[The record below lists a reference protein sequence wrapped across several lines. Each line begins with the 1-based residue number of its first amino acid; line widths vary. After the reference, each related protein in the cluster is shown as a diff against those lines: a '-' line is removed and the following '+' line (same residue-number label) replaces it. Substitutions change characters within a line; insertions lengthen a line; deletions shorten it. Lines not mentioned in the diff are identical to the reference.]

1 MLYNLH
7 LMDINQ
13 QPQNKVRS
21 SYFILSN
28 MRHLFVFTLFL
39 YLFIS
44 VCKLICNFFCFI
56 SKINSII
63 IIRNCKVMLFN
74 VLSEFNFPI
83 NLLFDWN

>member
-44 VCKLICNFFCFI
+44 VCKLIC
-56 SKINSII
+56 
-63 IIRNCKVMLFN
+63 
-74 VLSEFNFPI
+74 
-83 NLLFDWN
+83 

>member
-28 MRHLFVFTLFL
+28 M
-39 YLFIS
+39 
-44 VCKLICNFFCFI
+44 
-56 SKINSII
+56 
-63 IIRNCKVMLFN
+63 
-74 VLSEFNFPI
+74 
-83 NLLFDWN
+83 